1 MKKQSRIDQLFK
13 VLSTKKQ
20 FITAKALSCELGIS
34 EKTIYRLVRELNDNY
49 FPEVLILSE
58 KGKGYRLNEHFKNR
72 PIHLFD
78 DNEMSAENRRES
90 ILERLLMISPNSIS
104 TIVLGQ
110 EFFVS
115 EAQILKDK
123 QLLQKQL
130 SPYNLEILSRKGG
143 LLIRG
148 NEFDIRQ
155 AIADL
160 IPSFSTIDLDRLE
173 FHEDQTIDLKLA
185 QFLQSEIKKIE
196 YNLQDKIPYPY
207 DVNIFSHLYI
217 MVNRIL
223 KVRRFGQLQKDEK
236 SVVTIEEKDIYHE
249 SKRVIDAIEQFIQK
263 KIPEVE
269 IDYLYR
275 YLISSRFQNKKV
287 LSETSQFSKKVRL
300 ITRRYFDKFTLFNLS
315 NVQEDSPIFV
325 DLANHI
331 NPLLRRIENKIRI
344 KNNMLSDIKDS
355 YTAIF
360 EELVR
365 ISKVVSQEYSDLS
378 SINDD
383 EIGFLTLY
391 FARFKEIKRRRV
403 KVVIMCTTGIGT
415 SELLKSK
422 IENNFP
428 EIEILGVTNYQQPNS
443 IIENYPSLELL
454 ISTIDYPET
463 KKYKTI
469 VVSALFAEEDKNQL
483 RSYIRDINYEK

>member
-1 MKKQSRIDQLFK
+1 MKKQNRIDQLFK
-13 VLSTKKQ
+13 ILSKKKQ
-20 FITAKALSCELGIS
+20 FITAKTLSCELGIS
-34 EKTIYRLVRELNDNY
+34 EKTVYRLVRELNDNY
-49 FPEVLILSE
+49 FPELPILSE
-58 KGKGYRLNEHFKNR
+58 KGKGYRINEQFKYR
-72 PIHLFD
+72 SIHLFN
-78 DNEMSAENRRES
+78 DNEMSAEKRREN
-90 ILERLLMISPNSIS
+90 ILERLLMISPSSIS
-104 TIVLGQ
+104 TIALGQ

-115 EAQILKDK
+115 DSQILKDK

-130 SPYNLEILSRKGG
+130 FPYNLDILSRKGE

-148 NEFDIRQ
+148 NEFDVRQ
-155 AIADL
+155 AIVDL

-173 FHEDQTIDLKLA
+173 FHEDPTINLELA

-207 DVNIFSHLYI
+207 NVNIFSHLYI

-223 KVRRFGQLQKDEK
+223 KVRKFDQLPKNENG
-236 SVVTIEEKDIYHE
+236 VATIEEKAIYHE
-249 SKRVIDAIEQFIQK
+249 SKRVVNAIEHFIYK
-263 KIPEVE
+263 KIPEIEV
-269 IDYLYR
+269 DYLYR

-287 LSETSQFSKKVRL
+287 VSETPQFSKKIRQ
-300 ITRRYFDKFTLFNLS
+300 ITRQYFDKFTLFDLS
-315 NVQEDSPIFV
+315 NIQDDSPIFV

-344 KNNMLSDIKDS
+344 KNNMLNDIKDN
-355 YTAIF
+355 YNAIF
-360 EELVR
+360 KELVK
-365 ISKVVSQEYSDLS
+365 ISKMVSQEYGLS
-378 SINDD
+378 GINDD

-391 FARFKEIKRRRV
+391 FARFKEIKRQKV

-428 EIEILGVTNYQQPNS
+428 EVEILAVTNYQQPDT
-443 IIENYPSLELL
+443 IIENFPSLELL
-454 ISTIDYPET
+454 ISTIDYPKT
-463 KKYKTI
+463 NRYRTI
-469 VVSALFAEEDKNQL
+469 VVSALFTEEDKNQL